1 MCTQD
6 YLWMAEW
13 YIPESPESKERGV
26 IRLQSGRKLC
36 GLVRKTID
44 FLSLFCAKPKRKLKI
59 VTLYVNANWN
69 DHNTI
74 TYAILWMNTVA
85 RYGSWST
92 TITIFLPYSRNDCV
106 LRKQPSGALLSLDN
120 EHRDTRLCTWYQ
132 RWPIGV
138 VCQNSNHTWSYQVQ
152 FTKYIL

>member
-44 FLSLFCAKPKRKLKI
+44 FLSVLCQTEEEIENRYPVRECKLKWSW
-59 VTLYVNANWN
+59 YDN
-69 DHNTI
+69 H
-74 TYAILWMNTVA
+74 AISWMNTVA

-92 TITIFLPYSRNDCV
+92 MITIFLPYSRNDCV

-132 RWPIGV
+132 KWPIGV